1 MPPSQ
6 SMTHLTLAAGH
17 DAEHSVPNGL
27 ERLVIEVTDVE
38 MTANVLNAIGAKIK
52 WRDNALQISRAW
64 AGILIEVRVRAPA
77 AKPHLGAAGVMLDQV
92 ALLVTDVTAMA
103 HRGSLIL
110 GGPPAQLG
118 MHPLGTSVA
127 ARFLLYDRMIEWL
140 APLSNQAAPLSKRL
154 DRFGEGPFAL
164 ARIAP
169 DLDATVAAGSAVGAR
184 IIDQPPHI
192 IVHPSDASGV
202 AIQLMPRVRH

>member
-1 MPPSQ
+1 MLLSQ
-6 SMTHLTLAAGH
+6 SMRHLTLAAGH

-52 WRDNALQISRAW
+52 WRDNALQISRVW

-110 GGPPAQLG
+110 GDRPHNSACIPSGRPLPP
-118 MHPLGTSVA
+118 
-127 ARFLLYDRMIEWL
+127 
-140 APLSNQAAPLSKRL
+140 
-154 DRFGEGPFAL
+154 
-164 ARIAP
+164 
-169 DLDATVAAGSAVGAR
+169 GSCWTTG
-184 IIDQPPHI
+184 
-192 IVHPSDASGV
+192 
-202 AIQLMPRVRH
+202 

>member
-27 ERLVIEVTDVE
+27 ERLMIEVTDVE

-127 ARFLLYDRMIEWL
+127 ARFLLGDRMIEWL
-140 APLSNQAAPLSKRL
+140 APLPNQAAPLSKRL

-164 ARIAP
+164 ARIAH
-169 DLDATVAAGSAVGAR
+169 DLDAMVAAVSAVGAR
-184 IIDQPPHI
+184 IIDQPLQT

-202 AIQLMPRVRH
+202 AIQLTPRVQH

>member
-1 MPPSQ
+1 
-6 SMTHLTLAAGH
+6 
-17 DAEHSVPNGL
+17 
-27 ERLVIEVTDVE
+27 
-38 MTANVLNAIGAKIK
+38 
-52 WRDNALQISRAW
+52 
-64 AGILIEVRVRAPA
+64 
-77 AKPHLGAAGVMLDQV
+77 MLDQV

-127 ARFLLYDRMIEWL
+127 ARFLLGDRMIEWL
-140 APLSNQAAPLSKRL
+140 APLPNQAAPLSKRL

-164 ARIAP
+164 ARIAH
-169 DLDATVAAGSAVGAR
+169 DLDAMVAAVSAVGAR
-184 IIDQPPHI
+184 IIDQPLQT

-202 AIQLMPRVRH
+202 AIQLTPRVQH